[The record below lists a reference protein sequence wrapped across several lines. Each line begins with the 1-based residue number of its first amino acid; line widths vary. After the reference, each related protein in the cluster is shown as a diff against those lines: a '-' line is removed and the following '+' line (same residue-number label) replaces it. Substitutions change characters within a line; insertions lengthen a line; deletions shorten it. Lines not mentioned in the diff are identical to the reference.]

1 MIPPLVHTGE
11 SVHASDSLASASSAV
26 CEKTGSI
33 SSSVSH
39 SRSDRYKLQKASKSI
54 LRDFDQPNGN
64 RFSVVGCLSSLKK
77 DFKSVSVLKGKTSD
91 VCHFGGLQ
99 RCGSV
104 WTCPVCAAAV
114 TEKRAQ
120 EIVKAQ
126 ALHREKGLVTLML
139 TYTHSHKKHT
149 KLSETMDL
157 LPKAMRSFRN
167 SRKYKNL
174 MQSVGYQGLIRSL
187 EVTYSESNGFHV
199 HTHEL
204 LFLNSDDVDLSHI
217 KSTLFAAWYDA
228 CKKHGLGLPSERRGV
243 TVKTSFSAS
252 DYLAK
257 FGSEQK
263 WSTGA
268 ELSKSH
274 VKNGRAKSLT
284 MFDFLRLASSST
296 DIKDKQ
302 KYSDLFKEFAFCF
315 FGKRQIFWTR
325 GLKNHFN
332 IDDLTDES
340 ILDEKIDEAEIVCEI
355 PLTDWSFMRRLSF
368 DFRPILLDWAE
379 KGGAFAVQN
388 YILMMREIYP

>member
-54 LRDFDQPNGN
+54 LRDFYQPNGN

-126 ALHREKGLVTLML
+126 ELHRSKGFVTLMV
-139 TYTHSHKKHT
+139 TYTHSHTINT
-149 KLSETMDL
+149 KLSVTMDL
-157 LPKAMRSFRN
+157 LPKVMRSFRN

-174 MQSVGYQGLIRSL
+174 MILIGYKGLIRSL
-187 EVTYSESNGFHV
+187 EPTYSDNNGFHV

-204 LFLNSDDVDLSHI
+204 LFLDSDDVDLSYI
-217 KSTLFAAWYDA
+217 KSVLFSAWFDA

-243 TVKTSFSAS
+243 NIKTSFSAS
-252 DYLAK
+252 DYLSK
-257 FGSEQK
+257 FGAEQK

-274 VKNGRAKSLT
+274 VKKGRSQSLT
-284 MFDFLRLASSST
+284 MFDFLRLASTST
-296 DIKDKQ
+296 DIKEKQ
-302 KYSDLFKEFAFCF
+302 KYSELFREFAFSF
-315 FGKRQIFWTR
+315 FGKRQIFWTD
-325 GLKNHFN
+325 GLKKHFG
-332 IDDLTDES
+332 IDDLSDES